1 MKAVA
6 FVVLLTAGVAIAE
19 PDLPDVSGPIPDY
32 AAHVEIGAGVTAG
45 AFEAGSTGDVAM
57 GAEAHLGLRFDRFI
71 ALMRGA
77 MLSLKQPGKGKYD
90 PDDGYA
96 VRGGGDLRY
105 SVLQDRVISTSKSG
119 RPVATV
125 RRDIWI
131 GAGAGYESVHWAP
144 EGQLVRPYVDLG
156 IGYEV
161 MGRIGPAGQSYGA
174 LDLAIEVLAAKAPVS
189 HIDPTLTG
197 ATDHSVMFTMT
208 FSFGS

>member
-1 MKAVA
+1 MKVVA
-6 FVVLLTAGVAIAE
+6 LVLVMTVGVARAE
-19 PDLPDVSGPIPDY
+19 VDLPDVSGPIPDY
-32 AAHVEIGAGVTAG
+32 AVHIELGAGVTAG
-45 AFEAGSTGDVAM
+45 VLEAGSTGDVAM
-57 GAEAHLGLRFDRFI
+57 GAEAHLGLRFDRFV
-71 ALMRGA
+71 ALVRGA
-77 MLSLKQPGKGKYD
+77 VMSLKPPGNSKYD

-96 VRGGGDLRY
+96 LRAGGDLRY

-131 GAGAGYESVHWAP
+131 GGGAGYDSVHWSP
-144 EGQLVRPYVDLG
+144 DGKLVRPYVDLA

-161 MGRIGPAGQSYGA
+161 MGRIGPAGRSYGA
-174 LDLAIEVLAAKAPVS
+174 LDLALEVFAAKAPVS

-197 ATDHSVMFTMT
+197 ATDHSVMFAMT